1 MVCRNAVAFG
11 PPVHRARRDAEDQFA
26 RRRVGRACSNTS
38 CPFPAR
44 SPGRDAAGMRGATG
58 DRGARRAGRPASTG
72 RRPPGL
78 PRVRW
83 AAGPVG
89 PRPGPAGP
97 PAWWAAVLAAATTGL
112 LCRLRR
118 HPRAVARRLPAP
130 PRGPG
135 GVSRGGAAG
144 RRHRPIA
151 NALGVPADTVRG
163 WLRRARRRAPWLRVL
178 ATGVAYRADPSLG
191 PIPPRRSVLADAVEA
206 LGQAAA
212 ALTRRLGVL
221 AASPWQVIA
230 ALTGGRLLAPLSPS
244 G

>member
-78 PRVRW
+78 P
-83 AAGPVG
+83 
-89 PRPGPAGP
+89 
-97 PAWWAAVLAAATTGL
+97 
-112 LCRLRR
+112 
-118 HPRAVARRLPAP
+118 
-130 PRGPG
+130 
-135 GVSRGGAAG
+135 
-144 RRHRPIA
+144 
-151 NALGVPADTVRG
+151 ADTVRG
-163 WLRRARRRAPWLRVL
+163 WLRRARRRAPSLRVL
-178 ATGVAYRADPSLG
+178 ATGVAYRADPILG

-206 LGQAAA
+206 LG
-212 ALTRRLGVL
+212 
-221 AASPWQVIA
+221 
-230 ALTGGRLLAPLSPS
+230 
-244 G
+244 